1 MSTPRLREIE
11 REFKRLPQLETGETI
26 RRPMPG
32 AAPLSA
38 TEREQQ
44 RIAYIAAVD
53 AMARALRQSIATL
66 AALKADTGLMI
77 ADHGDRLDA
86 LERAAAVDRSR
97 TRWQRL
103 RWVVGL

>member
-1 MSTPRLREIE
+1 MREPMSTPRLREIE

-53 AMARALRQSIATL
+53 AMARALRDL
-66 AALKADTGLMI
+66 MDWRKDAARYFVE
-77 ADHGDRLDA
+77 HSDA
-86 LERAAAVDRSR
+86 ISAIERAIAVANTR
-97 TRWQRL
+97 TFWQRL
-103 RWVVGL
+103 RWLVGR